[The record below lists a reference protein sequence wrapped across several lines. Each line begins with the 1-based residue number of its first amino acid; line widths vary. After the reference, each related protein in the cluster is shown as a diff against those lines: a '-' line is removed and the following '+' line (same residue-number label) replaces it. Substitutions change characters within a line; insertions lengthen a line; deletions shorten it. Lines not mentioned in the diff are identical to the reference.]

1 MKSFTHKFSHT
12 IIPLIALTLLVV
24 LVVDTS
30 KKAARYQANAIA
42 QSEAAPQVPASSI
55 AELMNSLTSGR

>member
-1 MKSFTHKFSHT
+1 MKSYIHKFSNT

-24 LVVDTS
+24 IAADAS

-42 QSEAAPQVPASSI
+42 QSEAAPQIPASSI
-55 AELMNSLTSGR
+55 AELMNSLASGR